1 MRHMKKNRWGDL
13 GKAALIGAFL
23 TLSSV
28 SAYAS
33 EVSEKEIRVAVRAFG
48 FAYNLPKGDLEIEII
63 YDHDNPK
70 SHEEAQK
77 LTEFLSGGFKV
88 GSRRL
93 TGKMLPVEEMGTTG
107 NKIVFI
113 TNGMGQKY
121 GKVFER
127 ASQHNQLTFT
137 TDFGCVMAQKCV
149 MGISATPNIK
159 IEVSR
164 TATEASKLE
173 FSQALKLMIREVE

>member
-1 MRHMKKNRWGDL
+1 MLNAKDYTL
-13 GKAALIGAFL
+13 KALRTLALAGFFAMSL
-23 TLSSV
+23 TTPV
-28 SAYAS
+28 MAN

-48 FAYNLPKGDLEIEII
+48 FAYNLPKGDLEIEIV
-63 YDHDNPK
+63 YDQGSAK
-70 SHEEAQK
+70 SQQEAQK
-77 LTEFLSGGFKV
+77 LSNFLSGGFKV
-88 GSRRL
+88 GSRKL
-93 TGKMLPVEEMGTTG
+93 TGKMLPVEQMGTTG
-107 NKIVFI
+107 NKIVYI
-113 TNGMGQKY
+113 TNGMDQKY
-121 GKVFER
+121 GMVFNQ
-127 ASQHNQLTFT
+127 AKQHNQLTFT